1 MMPDHAADDEYLPC
15 GAEQIVHD
23 ERRLRHDAGAEFGRR
38 WVLCALGHQLRADPE
53 LVENSLHIIA
63 AHGEQAVV
71 AASSLLAAIL
81 LDGVP
86 RDQLVCP
93 IEFPITFTV
102 PENVGDDDRT
112 AWHENVKAASAV
124 VSAYAAR
131 NADAIQRAAIV
142 MCGAGAFEVMAVLVV
157 AAVHKLDRHASWFSE
172 AMRAA
177 ERSAE
182 PSLPAPGDNT

>member
-1 MMPDHAADDEYLPC
+1 MMPDHAADDEYVPC

-23 ERRLRHDAGAEFGRR
+23 ERRLRRDVAADVGRR
-38 WVLCALGHQLRADPE
+38 WALCALGHQLRADPE

-63 AHGEQAVV
+63 AHGEQAVMD
-71 AASSLLAAIL
+71 AASLLAAIL

-86 RDQLVCP
+86 RDQLMCP
-93 IEFPITFTV
+93 IEFPITFSV
-102 PENVGDDDRT
+102 PEGVGDDDRT
-112 AWHENVKAASAV
+112 AWHENVKVASAV

-131 NADAIQRAAIV
+131 NADAIQRAAAV
-142 MCGAGAFEVMAVLVV
+142 VCGAGAFEVMAVLVT

-172 AMRAA
+172 AIRAA

-182 PSLPAPGDNT
+182 SSLPAPGGHV